1 MDCPQPKC
9 ATKCA
14 TFSKTKST
22 VFSSQDGSTQL
33 STQRT
38 PQETPHRSGLLNVRS
53 HASPPRHDNRQA
65 HGLPQSLAKRK
76 YRGLCQAGNNLL
88 TATLLILLILLTGQC
103 TITHPLRFL
112 RFLRFLAAMLAVIY
126 DGKNSPN
133 GRQLLRCFMAFYFL
147 V

>member
-53 HASPPRHDNRQA
+53 HASPPRHESDKA
-65 HGLPQSLAKRK
+65 HRLPQSLAKRK
-76 YRGLCQAGNNLL
+76 YRGLCQAGNNFW
-88 TATLLILLILLTGQC
+88 TAATLAAVLGGKMEGTGRK
-103 TITHPLRFL
+103 ITGMGGNACGVLWRFI
-112 RFLRFLAAMLAVIY
+112 F
-126 DGKNSPN
+126 
-133 GRQLLRCFMAFYFL
+133 
-147 V
+147 